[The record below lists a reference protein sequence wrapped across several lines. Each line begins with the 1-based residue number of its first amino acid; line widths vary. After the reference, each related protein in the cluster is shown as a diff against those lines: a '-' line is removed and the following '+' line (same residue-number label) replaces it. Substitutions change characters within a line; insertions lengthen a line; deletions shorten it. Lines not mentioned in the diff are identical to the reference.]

1 MTSDSSNTSSRAL
14 PAGDSGELGAT
25 AHADGCNFALFS
37 AAADAVELC
46 LYAADG
52 VTETQ
57 RYQLKSRDGDIWHG
71 FLAGAGAGTCYG
83 YRVYGPYEPESG
95 LRCNPNKLLLDPY
108 ARALRG
114 EFAWHDSHFGYQ
126 RDHPEADLS
135 FSDSDNSAYMPKAVV
150 TAAATSGGSRRPGR
164 PVADSWLYELHLAGF
179 TRLHPDIP
187 ASLRGTCAGLAHPA
201 SLEYLRAL
209 GVTAVQLLPV
219 HAYID
224 EHALHRRHLSN
235 YWGYNTLAFFVPH
248 PAYTGSAGPAG
259 FRAMVDAIHDAGL
272 EVILDVV
279 YNHSAESDEL
289 GPTLSLRGIDNR
301 SYYRLQTDQPR
312 RYVNDTG
319 CGNTLNTDHPIVRRM
334 ILDSLR
340 FWARDMD
347 IDGFRFDLAPVLG
360 REDSHY
366 RPDAPLLRAINSDP
380 ALRRCKL
387 IGEPWDLGPD
397 GYQLGNLPGGWSE
410 WNDRYRDC
418 VRRFWRGDSGQL
430 PELGR
435 RLTGSEDLFAAGTRG
450 PTDSVNYLCSH
461 DGFTL
466 RDLVSYRQRHNEA
479 NGEGNRDGHAD
490 NISDNLGIE
499 GPTDDPDIQR
509 RRWQRQRS
517 AIATLAVSQGLPM
530 LQAGD
535 EFGRSQSGNNNAY
548 CQDNPLTWLD
558 WTPSAA
564 TARTCADCCAGWSP
578 CAPTVPCCAQTAT
591 ATQYPTST
599 DSACAGSVPMD
610 SRRPRPTG
618 KTRSA
623 ATCSWHFCS
632 VIPKNTSRMPLLV
645 ALNAG
650 ADTSDLPAARGHAGA
665 SYSVRGY
672 CGQQRRRSR
681 IAPGYDAAARPGLRA
696 DCASRRSCRRAYCQL
711 TANDRI

>member
-1 MTSDSSNTSSRAL
+1 MTADSRNTSSRAL
-14 PAGDSGELGAT
+14 PGGDSGELGAT
-25 AHADGCNFALFS
+25 AHAEGCNFALFS

-57 RYQLKSRDGDIWHG
+57 RYQLESRDGDIWHG

-126 RDHPEADLS
+126 HDHPEADLS

-150 TAAATSGGSRRPGR
+150 TEAATPGGSRRPGR

-301 SYYRLQTDQPR
+301 SYYRLLTDQPR

-319 CGNTLNTDHPIVRRM
+319 CGNTLNTGHPIVRRM

-340 FWARDMD
+340 FWAREMD
-347 IDGFRFDLAPVLG
+347 VDGFRFDLAPVLG

-366 RPDAPLLRAINSDP
+366 RPDAPLLHAINSDP

-418 VRRFWRGDSGQL
+418 LRRFWRGDSGQL

-435 RLTGSEDLFAAGTRG
+435 RLTGSEDLFGPGARG

-461 DGFTL
+461 DGLTL

-535 EFGRSQSGNNNAY
+535 EFGRSQLGNNNAY

-558 WTPSAA
+558 WTAIGGDGADLCGLLRRLIALRTHSSLLRADRYRHAVPDIDGQCLRWFGADGQRA
-564 TARTCADCCAGWSP
+564 TAAHWEDP
-578 CAPTVPCCAQTAT
+578 Q
-591 ATQYPTST
+591 
-599 DSACAGSVPMD
+599 
-610 SRRPRPTG
+610 
-618 KTRSA
+618 RSDVLMA
-623 ATCSWHFCS
+623 LLQCDPEEHVEEA
-632 VIPKNTSRMPLLV
+632 ILV

-650 ADTSDLPAARGHAGA
+650 ADTVTYQLPEGMPEPRILFADTADNSAAGA
-665 SYSVRGY
+665 GSRLDTTLRLAPASV
-672 CGQQRRRSR
+672 Q
-681 IAPGYDAAARPGLRA
+681 IALLGAAAVVHT
-696 DCASRRSCRRAYCQL
+696 AS
-711 TANDRI
+711 